1 VKESGTRLQAGE
13 ILLSSHSGSFLP
25 ACRRAVGHSLRLNRL
40 ASDKEKEGKGRL
52 SLSPTFTIDK
62 SEEER

>member
-1 VKESGTRLQAGE
+1 MKESGTRLQAGE

-40 ASDKEKEGKGRL
+40 ASDKEKEVEDGYL
-52 SLSPTFTIDK
+52 SLPLLQ
-62 SEEER
+62 